1 MSRITLLFGL
11 GALVIGLGALA
22 TNAGG
27 ATGGGVITI
36 NQSKVPFVI
45 NASGSYR
52 LTSDLVESDPTI
64 SPITVK
70 VPGVTIE
77 LNGFSVVGG
86 KTGIDASGAYL
97 VTIQNGQVSGAK
109 GSYPGGDG
117 ISTGHSSRIE
127 NVRVFGNAENG
138 VHCTDGCEV
147 SQCVVNNNGA
157 VGILIVDSSFNGR
170 AVVASNV
177 VQYNGGE
184 GIGMGLGGGLVT
196 GNAINNNGLSSG
208 RPGLLGQTGS
218 ACAYSNNVFNANGAL
233 PTGCFNLGQN
243 ACTGAACP

>member
-1 MSRITLLFGL
+1 MSKATLVL
-11 GALVIGLGALA
+11 GVGVLAIVIGTLA
-22 TNAGG
+22 RSANG

-36 NQSKVPFVI
+36 DQAKVPFVI

-64 SPITVK
+64 SPITVR
-70 VPGVTIE
+70 VPSVTID
-77 LNGFSVVGG
+77 LNGFSISGG
-86 KTGIDASGAYL
+86 KTGIDASSAYL
-97 VTIQNGQVSGAK
+97 VTIQNGQVSGAR
-109 GSYPGGDG
+109 GTYPGGDG

-127 NVRVFGNAENG
+127 NVRVFGNAGNG
-138 VHCTDGCEV
+138 VACTDGCDV
-147 SQCVVNNNGA
+147 SHGVVNNNGG

-170 AVVASNV
+170 AVVSFNV
-177 VQYNGGE
+177 IQYNGGE

-196 GNAINNNGLSSG
+196 GNAINNNGNSNG
-208 RPGLLGQTGS
+208 RPGLEGQTGS